1 MSTPALTPSRALLR
15 HFAHKHLPEPLSEI
29 SAQCAHLALVMEAN
43 LRDGPEKT
51 AGLRKLLEAKDCF
64 VRAALPE
71 DHPT

>member
-1 MSTPALTPSRALLR
+1 MTAPASPSRQLLR

-29 SAQCAHLALVMEAN
+29 SAHCARLAILMEAN

-71 DHPT
+71 DPPA